1 MFGNVVGDNT
11 KIQLLSGK
19 KHRESRKNKLK
30 ILDVTKNL
38 NLEEYKNKILEI
50 LKQIDELI
58 PKFSSPVSIPVYCTK
73 EELEENL
80 EVFHIKP
87 EEAILDENGSK
98 QINLFK
104 LNIKEEMPVVF
115 FTNNIY
121 YDNYNKTLP
130 LGMDVSS
137 KCLINLKNYKLTLVK
152 KDNFRIVKIQEEVKV
167 STTKINIYEYDI
179 RKEEK

>member
-1 MFGNVVGDNT
+1 
-11 KIQLLSGK
+11 
-19 KHRESRKNKLK
+19 
-30 ILDVTKNL
+30 
-38 NLEEYKNKILEI
+38 
-50 LKQIDELI
+50 
-58 PKFSSPVSIPVYCTK
+58 
-73 EELEENL
+73 
-80 EVFHIKP
+80 
-87 EEAILDENGSK
+87 
-98 QINLFK
+98 
-104 LNIKEEMPVVF
+104 MPVVF